1 MGGLGHYL
9 EQEGLATTQISLIR
23 LHTEKIKPPRALWVP
38 FELGRPLGAANDATF
53 QRRVLLAVL
62 GLLEAEHG
70 PVLVDYPEEA
80 PAAEAGDMEGWVC
93 PIKLAPP
100 PKPES
105 ADGQLADA
113 QLADAM
119 TEEMARLQP
128 WFDLAEQTRG
138 RSSLGVSGLELDTA
152 RAFLLSFLDA
162 RPAPN
167 PLPALK
173 PAETLRLANDDLKAF
188 YVDAATAQP
197 GKASGQEIEDWLWGE
212 TSFGK
217 ILFALRA
224 KLLAD
229 EDEDLRLAGQWFMV
243 PSSQWDR
250 EP

>member
-1 MGGLGHYL
+1 VSGLGHYL

-38 FELGRPLGAANDATF
+38 FELGRPLGAANDAVF

-70 PVLVDYPEEA
+70 PVLVDFPEEA
-80 PAAEAGDMEGWVC
+80 PAAEASDMEGWVC

-105 ADGQLADA
+105 ADGQLAEA
-113 QLADAM
+113 MAD
-119 TEEMARLQP
+119 EMARLQP
-128 WFDLAEQTRG
+128 WFDLAVETRG
-138 RSSLGVSGLELDTA
+138 RSSLGLSGVELETA
-152 RAFLLSFLDA
+152 RAFLLSFLGA
-162 RPAPN
+162 EPAQN

-173 PAETLRLANDDLKAF
+173 PAEALRLVYDDLKAF

-197 GKASGQEIEDWLWGE
+197 GKASGREMQEWLWGE

-224 KLLAD
+224 KLLAA
-229 EDEDLRLAGQWFMV
+229 EDKDLRLAGKWFLV
-243 PSSQWDR
+243 PSSLWDR
-250 EP
+250 AP